1 LKKKIC
7 VFAGSKTGI
16 NPENEDSAKI
26 VGKIIA
32 ESNFDIIYGGGEKGI
47 MGAVASSGI
56 RFGAKTTGIIPK
68 FLMSKDIVN
77 SSIPNQFN
85 SELILTKTMHER
97 KKLMYDKS
105 ESFVILPGGIGT
117 LDECFEVLT
126 WCQLD
131 QIKNKKV
138 GILNFQGYW
147 NPLIFLIK
155 HLIDEDFMT
164 SDNLNYFEEIRNI
177 NEFKK
182 YLKNI

>member
-1 LKKKIC
+1 MKKKIC
-7 VFAGSKTGI
+7 VFGGSSSGI
-16 NPENEDSAKI
+16 DTRNEENAKI
-26 VGKIIA
+26 VGQMIA
-32 ESNFDIIYGGGEKGI
+32 ESNFDIIFGGGEKGI

-68 FLMSKDIVN
+68 FLMNKDIVN
-77 SSIPNQFN
+77 SSLPNCFN
-85 SELILTKTMHER
+85 SELVITKSMHER

-105 ESFVILPGGIGT
+105 DAFVILPGGIGT

-131 QIKNKKV
+131 QIKDKSV

-155 HLIDEDFMT
+155 HLISEKFMT

-177 NEFKK
+177 NELKNF
-182 YLKNI
+182 LKNI